1 MRIRNSLIALFIQRV
16 YCRHNDAMSKAAGRI
31 SSGSRI
37 NSAADDAA
45 GLAISE
51 KMRARIR
58 SMKAAMRSSEDG
70 ISLIQTA
77 EGALSSVH
85 TMLQR
90 MRELAVQAASDTNDD
105 TDRGALDKEYQQ
117 LLYEINDIAR
127 QTRFN
132 GRLLLGESDGMP
144 SGLSI
149 QTGPDAG
156 DAFLL
161 TLDDVAPDALGIG
174 GTHVRSREDAETAI
188 AGLGGAINE
197 VSMKRAALGA
207 AQARLNA
214 RVSSLESAAEAL
226 AAADSRIRDADVALE
241 VVRLTQARLLAR
253 MSTAMMVQANIMANS
268 VLYLLAKQ
276 TVQAENA
283 ADSTADSAAARADGE
298 AEKGDASAAPSGGG
312 AKAPDTQAQAKPLA
326 VRGDDS

>member
-16 YCRHNDAMSKAAGRI
+16 YSSHNDAMSKATGRI

-45 GLAISE
+45 SLAISE
-51 KMRARIR
+51 KVRARIR
-58 SMKAAMRSSEDG
+58 GLKAAVRCSEDG
-70 ISLIQTA
+70 VSLIQTA

-85 TMLQR
+85 AMLQR

-105 TDRGALDKEYQQ
+105 IDRGALDKEYQQ
-117 LLYEINDIAR
+117 LLQEMNDIAR

-132 GRLLLGESDGMP
+132 GRLLLGGADGMP

-161 TLDDVAPDALGIG
+161 TLDAVTPDALGIG
-174 GTHVRSREDAETAI
+174 DTHVRFREDAETAI
-188 AGLGGAINE
+188 AGLSDAIND

-207 AQARLNA
+207 AQSRLDA
-214 RVSSLESAAEAL
+214 RVSSLETAAEEL
-226 AAADSRIRDADVALE
+226 SAADSRIRDADVAQE
-241 VVRLTQARLLAR
+241 MVRLTQTRLLAH
-253 MSTAMMVQANIMANS
+253 MSTAMMVQSNIMANN
-268 VLYLLAKQ
+268 VLYLLVKQ
-276 TVQAENA
+276 TVQ
-283 ADSTADSAAARADGE
+283 TGSAAAQANGE
-298 AEKGDASAAPSGGG
+298 EEKGSFSAVPAGEES
-312 AKAPDTQAQAKPLA
+312 KAPETQTEAKPQA
-326 VRGDDS
+326 VWGEDR